1 MKCIYC
7 GCMDSKVIDSRQNE
21 EGTSIRRRR
30 ECESCGKRFTT
41 YETVESTPILVV
53 KKDGSRQTF
62 DPNKVK
68 LGIMKACEKRP
79 ISMTAID
86 KMVADIQRKL
96 LNSLEQEVSSKYI
109 GELVMEQLRDV
120 DDVAYVR
127 YASVH
132 RQFKD
137 INTLLTEIEELVKL
151 KDQLSD
157 KKKRASVGRRGFLL
171 TKHPNICKTELC
183 SVFLL
188 RFSGLAECSLRLR
201 IDKAILRKRA
211 EKDILEIAY

>member
-7 GCMDSKVIDSRQNE
+7 GCMDSKVVDSRQNE

-41 YETVESTPILVV
+41 YETIESTPVLVV

-62 DPNKVK
+62 DPAKVK
-68 LGIMKACEKRP
+68 MGIMKACEKRP

-86 KMVADIQRKL
+86 KMVTDIQRKI

-109 GELVMEQLRDV
+109 GELVMEHLRNL

-127 YASVH
+127 FASVYKE
-132 RQFKD
+132 FKD
-137 INTLLTEIEELVKL
+137 VDTFLREIEKVA
-151 KDQLSD
+151 
-157 KKKRASVGRRGFLL
+157 KKKS
-171 TKHPNICKTELC
+171 
-183 SVFLL
+183 
-188 RFSGLAECSLRLR
+188 
-201 IDKAILRKRA
+201 
-211 EKDILEIAY
+211 

>member
-21 EGTSIRRRR
+21 EGTSIRRHR

-157 KKKRASVGRRGFLL
+157 KKK
-171 TKHPNICKTELC
+171 
-183 SVFLL
+183 
-188 RFSGLAECSLRLR
+188 
-201 IDKAILRKRA
+201 
-211 EKDILEIAY
+211 